1 MKGNI
6 AMDDMNNRLPE
17 ENPQPENSSA
27 SDTGAGRTENCS
39 AEIPPA
45 GNIPNENK
53 AAEEIPEEKKYNPY
67 GEQSFYVPP
76 QPPNYQP
83 NSNVYYR
90 NGYPQTPPPNPQRY
104 NVPSS
109 FNHGTIP
116 TNNFDGNPP
125 PSGGQ
130 TPPPYG
136 QQPPVY
142 GQQTPPPQ
150 YRQPMPPQYGQQT
163 PPPQYRQPMQP
174 QYGQQTPPPQYR
186 QPMPPQYINPQQG
199 YNGNIPPYNGAPNS
213 VPPYMAD
220 GAGVKKGNSGVL
232 IAVISAVVVLLV
244 IIGILMSLSVKE
256 DVNEDNDSVS
266 VSAGEETKKPSDKP
280 SDSIVVNIEVKDK
293 PKLED
298 NYYQADGV
306 RLTTEGV
313 AKMVSP
319 SVCEIICYGEGNLA
333 PVSKGSGIVI
343 SEDGYVITN
352 AHVVE
357 DAKGVKVAFTDGNEY
372 KAELIGKDSKT
383 DLAVI
388 KIEATGLT
396 PAELGNSDQMELG
409 EQVVTIG
416 NPGNLSGTITVGY
429 VSGLHRKV
437 RTDSSQYLMNCIQT
451 DAAVNPGNSG
461 GALVNMYGQVVGIV
475 SSKYVVQGYEGL
487 GFAIEMNEAK
497 PIIED
502 IISKGYISGRLRIG
516 IEFIG
521 INEVAAA
528 QNGIPSGLLIRTIRD
543 DCDISNTKLEI
554 DDIITEINGKK
565 VYDTDTVLAALEGC
579 VPGDT
584 VTAKVYR
591 RSIVST
597 EEAEEFE
604 ISFML
609 MQDETLE

>member
-1 MKGNI
+1 
-6 AMDDMNNRLPE
+6 MDDMNNRLPE
-17 ENPQPENSSA
+17 ENPQPENGSA
-27 SDTGAGRTENCS
+27 SDTADNRTENCS
-39 AEIPPA
+39 ADIPPA
-45 GNIPNENK
+45 GNIPNENN

-83 NSNVYYR
+83 NGNVYYQ

-109 FNHGTIP
+109 FSHGTIP
-116 TNNFDGNPP
+116 TNNFNGNPP

-142 GQQTPPPQ
+142 GQ
-150 YRQPMPPQYGQQT
+150 PQYGQQT
-163 PPPQYRQPMQP
+163 PPPQYVR
-174 QYGQQTPPPQYR
+174 QTPPPPQYG
-186 QPMPPQYINPQQG
+186 QPMPPQYINPQQR

-220 GAGVKKGNSGVL
+220 GANVKKGNAGVP
-232 IAVISAVVVLLV
+232 IAVISAAVVLLV
-244 IIGILMSLSVKE
+244 VIGILMSLSVKD
-256 DVNEDNDSVS
+256 DVNDDKDSVS
-266 VSAGEETKKPSDKP
+266 VSADADTKKPSNSKDKP

-343 SEDGYVITN
+343 SEDGYIITN

-357 DAKGVKVAFTDGNEY
+357 DANGVKVAFTDGTEY
-372 KAELIGKDSKT
+372 KAELVGKDSKT

-388 KIEATGLT
+388 KIEAEGLV

-437 RTDSSQYLMNCIQT
+437 RTDSSQYLMSCIQT

-461 GALVNMYGQVVGIV
+461 GALVNMYGQVVGVV
-475 SSKYVVQGYEGL
+475 SSKYVVTGYEGL

-516 IEFIG
+516 ITFIG
-521 INEVAAA
+521 INEISAA
-528 QNGIPSGLLIRTIRD
+528 QNGIPSGLLIRTISD
-543 DCDISNTKLEI
+543 DCDISNTELEI
-554 DDIITEINGKK
+554 DDIITEINGQK

-597 EEAEEFE
+597 KEDEEFE

>member
-1 MKGNI
+1 
-6 AMDDMNNRLPE
+6 MDDMNNRLPE
-17 ENPQPENSSA
+17 ENSQPENDSA
-27 SDTGAGRTENCS
+27 SETSENRP

-45 GNIPNENK
+45 GNVPNENN

-83 NSNVYYR
+83 NGNVYYR
-90 NGYPQTPPPNPQRY
+90 NGYPQTPPPNPQKY

-109 FNHGTIP
+109 FSHGTIP
-116 TNNFDGNPP
+116 TNNFNGNPP

-130 TPPPYG
+130 TPPHYGQPPMYGGQQMPPQYG
-136 QQPPVY
+136 QQVP
-142 GQQTPPPQ
+142 
-150 YRQPMPPQYGQQT
+150 PPQYGQQT
-163 PPPQYRQPMQP
+163 PPPQY
-174 QYGQQTPPPQYR
+174 GQQMPPPQYGR
-186 QPMPPQYINPQQG
+186 QMHPQYINPQQR
-199 YNGNIPPYNGAPNS
+199 YNGNIPPYNGAPNT

-220 GAGVKKGNSGVL
+220 GAGAKKGNAGVL
-232 IAVISAVVVLLV
+232 IAVISAVAALLV
-244 IIGILMSLSVKE
+244 IIGILMALSFKD
-256 DVNEDNDSVS
+256 DVNDDKDSVS
-266 VSAGEETKKPSDKP
+266 VSSDAETNKPSNSKDKP

-319 SVCEIICYGEGNLA
+319 SVCEIICYGEGNLS

-343 SEDGYVITN
+343 SEEGYIITN
-352 AHVVE
+352 AHVV
-357 DAKGVKVAFTDGNEY
+357 DAARGVKAVFTDGSEY
-372 KAELIGKDSKT
+372 KAELVGKDSKT

-388 KIEATGLT
+388 RIEAEGLT
-396 PAELGNSDQMELG
+396 PAVLGNSDQMELG

-461 GALVNMYGQVVGIV
+461 GALVNMYGQVVGVV

-521 INEVAAA
+521 INEIAAA
-528 QNGIPSGLLIRTIRD
+528 QNGIPSGLLIRSIRD
-543 DCDISNTKLEI
+543 DCDISNTELEV

-565 VYDTDTVLAALEGC
+565 VYNTDTVLEALEGC

-597 EEAEEFE
+597 EESEEFE

>member
-1 MKGNI
+1 MKGNN
-6 AMDDMNNRLPE
+6 AMDDMNNNLPE
-17 ENPQPENSSA
+17 ENPQPENSA
-27 SDTGAGRTENCS
+27 ENRP
-39 AEIPPA
+39 EENPPA
-45 GNIPNENK
+45 GN
-53 AAEEIPEEKKYNPY
+53 IPEEKKYNPY

-83 NSNVYYR
+83 NGNVYYQN

-116 TNNFDGNPP
+116 TNNFNGNPP

-136 QQPPVY
+136 QQPQMPPY
-142 GQQTPPPQ
+142 GQPPMYSNPQTPPPQ
-150 YRQPMPPQYGQQT
+150 QYGQ
-163 PPPQYRQPMQP
+163 PVP
-174 QYGQQTPPPQYR
+174 
-186 QPMPPQYINPQQG
+186 PPQYINPQQR
-199 YNGNIPPYNGAPNS
+199 YNGNIPPYNGTPNT

-220 GAGVKKGNSGVL
+220 GAGGKKGNAGLL
-232 IAVISAVVVLLV
+232 IAVISAVTVLLV
-244 IIGILMSLSVKE
+244 IIGILMALSVKD
-256 DVNEDNDSVS
+256 DVNDDKDSVS
-266 VSAGEETKKPSDKP
+266 VSADSETKKPSDKDKS
-280 SDSIVVNIEVKDK
+280 SDSIVINIETKDK

-343 SEDGYVITN
+343 SEDGYIITN
-352 AHVVE
+352 AHVIE
-357 DAKGVKVAFTDGNEY
+357 NAKGVKAIFTDESEY
-372 KAELIGKDSKT
+372 KAELVGKDSKT

-388 KIEATGLT
+388 KVEATGLT

-416 NPGNLSGTITVGY
+416 NPGNFSGTITVGY

-437 RTDSSQYLMNCIQT
+437 RTDSNKYLMNCIQT

-475 SSKYVVQGYEGL
+475 SSKYVMQDYEGL

-516 IEFIG
+516 IEFVG

-543 DCDISNTKLEI
+543 DCDIANTELEI
-554 DDIITEINGKK
+554 DDIITEINGHK
-565 VYDTDTVLAALEGC
+565 VYDTDTVLEALDGC

-597 EEAEEFE
+597 EDAEEFE
-604 ISFML
+604 ISFKL

>member
-1 MKGNI
+1 MKGII
-6 AMDDMNNRLPE
+6 AMDDMNNRPPE
-17 ENPQPENSSA
+17 ENVQPENNSA
-27 SDTGAGRTENCS
+27 ANADNMS
-39 AEIPPA
+39 AENRPADVPPA
-45 GNIPNENK
+45 GN
-53 AAEEIPEEKKYNPY
+53 IPEEKKYNPY

-76 QPPNYQP
+76 QPPGYQP
-83 NSNVYYR
+83 NGNVYYQ
-90 NGYPQTPPPNPQRY
+90 NSGYPQTPPPNPQKY
-104 NVPSS
+104 NIPSS
-109 FNHGTIP
+109 FSHGTIP
-116 TNNFDGNPP
+116 TNNFNGNPP

-136 QQPPVY
+136 QPPVY
-142 GQQTPPPQ
+142 GQQPQIPPQQPMYGGQQTPPPQ
-150 YRQPMPPQYGQQT
+150 YGQPVP
-163 PPPQYRQPMQP
+163 
-174 QYGQQTPPPQYR
+174 
-186 QPMPPQYINPQQG
+186 PPQYINQQQRYG
-199 YNGNIPPYNGAPNS
+199 GTIPPYNGTPNA

-220 GAGVKKGNSGVL
+220 SAGGKKGNAGVL
-232 IAVISAVVVLLV
+232 IAVISVSAVLLV
-244 IIGILMSLSVKE
+244 IIGILMSLSVK
-256 DVNEDNDSVS
+256 DDKTDIDDSYS
-266 VSAGEETKKPSDKP
+266 VSADAETKKPSADK
-280 SDSIVVNIEVKDK
+280 DKDAIIINIEVKDK

-313 AKMVSP
+313 AKLVSP

-343 SEDGYVITN
+343 SEDGYIITN

-357 DAKGVKVAFTDGNEY
+357 NARGVKAVFTDESEY
-372 KAELIGKDSKT
+372 KAELVGKDSKT

-416 NPGNLSGTITVGY
+416 NPGQFSGTITVGY
-429 VSGLHRKV
+429 VSGIHRKV
-437 RTDSSQYLMNCIQT
+437 RTDSSKYLMNCIQT

-475 SSKYVVQGYEGL
+475 SSKYVVQDYEGL

-516 IEFIG
+516 IEFVG

-543 DCDISNTKLEI
+543 DCDISNTELEI

-597 EEAEEFE
+597 EGDTEFE
-604 ISFML
+604 ISFKL

>member
-1 MKGNI
+1 
-6 AMDDMNNRLPE
+6 MDDMNNRPPE
-17 ENPQPENSSA
+17 ENVQPENNSA
-27 SDTGAGRTENCS
+27 ANADNMS
-39 AEIPPA
+39 AENRPADVPPA
-45 GNIPNENK
+45 GN
-53 AAEEIPEEKKYNPY
+53 IPEEKKYNPY

-76 QPPNYQP
+76 QPPGYQP
-83 NSNVYYR
+83 NGNVYYQ
-90 NGYPQTPPPNPQRY
+90 NSGYPQTPPPNPQKY
-104 NVPSS
+104 NIPSS
-109 FNHGTIP
+109 FSHGTIP
-116 TNNFDGNPP
+116 TNNFNGNPP

-136 QQPPVY
+136 QPPVY
-142 GQQTPPPQ
+142 GQQPQIPPQQPMYGGQQTPPPQ
-150 YRQPMPPQYGQQT
+150 YGQPVP
-163 PPPQYRQPMQP
+163 
-174 QYGQQTPPPQYR
+174 
-186 QPMPPQYINPQQG
+186 PPQYINQQQRYG
-199 YNGNIPPYNGAPNS
+199 GTIPPYNGTPNA

-220 GAGVKKGNSGVL
+220 SAGGKKGNAGVL
-232 IAVISAVVVLLV
+232 IAVISVSAVLLV
-244 IIGILMSLSVKE
+244 IIGILMSLSVK
-256 DVNEDNDSVS
+256 DDKTDIDDSYS
-266 VSAGEETKKPSDKP
+266 VSADAETKKPSADK
-280 SDSIVVNIEVKDK
+280 DKDAIIINIEVKDK

-313 AKMVSP
+313 AKLVSP

-343 SEDGYVITN
+343 SEDGYIITN

-357 DAKGVKVAFTDGNEY
+357 NARGVKAVFTDESEY
-372 KAELIGKDSKT
+372 KAELVGKDSKT

-416 NPGNLSGTITVGY
+416 NPGQFSGTITVGY
-429 VSGLHRKV
+429 VSGIHRKV
-437 RTDSSQYLMNCIQT
+437 RTDSSKYLMNCIQT

-475 SSKYVVQGYEGL
+475 SSKYVVQDYEGL

-516 IEFIG
+516 IEFVG

-543 DCDISNTKLEI
+543 DCDISNTELEI

-597 EEAEEFE
+597 EGDTEFE
-604 ISFML
+604 ISFKL

>member
-1 MKGNI
+1 
-6 AMDDMNNRLPE
+6 MDDMNNRLPE
-17 ENPQPENSSA
+17 ENPQPENGSA
-27 SDTGAGRTENCS
+27 SDTADNRTENCQ

-45 GNIPNENK
+45 GNIPNENN

-83 NSNVYYR
+83 NGNVYYQG
-90 NGYPQTPPPNPQRY
+90 GYPQTPPPNPQRY

-116 TNNFDGNPP
+116 TNNFNGNPP

-136 QQPPVY
+136 QQPPMY
-142 GQQTPPPQ
+142 GQQPMYGNRQTPPPQ
-150 YRQPMPPQYGQQT
+150 QYGQQT
-163 PPPQYRQPMQP
+163 PPPQ
-174 QYGQQTPPPQYR
+174 QYGQPVP
-186 QPMPPQYINPQQG
+186 PPQYINPQQR

-220 GAGVKKGNSGVL
+220 GAGVKKGNAGVL
-232 IAVISAVVVLLV
+232 IAVISAAVVLLV
-244 IIGILMSLSVKE
+244 VIGILMSLSVKD
-256 DVNEDNDSVS
+256 DVNDDRDSVS
-266 VSAGEETKKPSDKP
+266 VSAGADTKKPSDSKDKP

-319 SVCEIICYGEGNLA
+319 SVCEIICYGEGNIT

-343 SEDGYVITN
+343 SEEGYIITN
-352 AHVVE
+352 AHVV
-357 DAKGVKVAFTDGNEY
+357 DNAKGVKTAFTDGTEY
-372 KAELIGKDSKT
+372 KAELVGKDSKT

-388 KIEATGLT
+388 KIEAEGLV

-437 RTDSSQYLMNCIQT
+437 RTDSSKYLMNCIQT

-475 SSKYVVQGYEGL
+475 SSKYVMAEYEGL

-543 DCDISNTKLEI
+543 DCDISNTELEI
-554 DDIITEINGKK
+554 DDIITELNGKK
-565 VYDTDTVLAALEGC
+565 VYNTDTVLEALEGC

-597 EEAEEFE
+597 EEDVEFE

>member
-1 MKGNI
+1 ME
-6 AMDDMNNRLPE
+6 DMNNNLPE
-17 ENPQPENSSA
+17 ENSQPENNA
-27 SDTGAGRTENCS
+27 ENRP

-45 GNIPNENK
+45 GNIPTED
-53 AAEEIPEEKKYNPY
+53 IPEEKKYNPY

-83 NSNVYYR
+83 NGNVYYQ
-90 NGYPQTPPPNPQRY
+90 NSGYPQTPPPNPQRY

-116 TNNFDGNPP
+116 TNNFNGNPP

-130 TPPPYG
+130 TPPPYNQQPYG
-136 QQPPVY
+136 QQPQMPPY
-142 GQQTPPPQ
+142 GQHPMYGNQQTPPQ
-150 YRQPMPPQYGQQT
+150 QYGQ
-163 PPPQYRQPMQP
+163 PVP
-174 QYGQQTPPPQYR
+174 
-186 QPMPPQYINPQQG
+186 PPQYINPQQR
-199 YNGNIPPYNGAPNS
+199 YNGNIPPYNGAPNT

-220 GAGVKKGNSGVL
+220 GAGGKKGNAGVL
-232 IAVISAVVVLLV
+232 IAVISAAVVLLV
-244 IIGILMSLSVKE
+244 IIGILMSLSVKN
-256 DVNEDNDSVS
+256 DVNDDRDSVS
-266 VSAGEETKKPSDKP
+266 VSADSETKKPSDKDKP
-280 SDSIVVNIEVKDK
+280 SDSIVVNIETKDK

-313 AKMVSP
+313 AKLVSP

-343 SEDGYVITN
+343 SEDGYIITN
-352 AHVVE
+352 AHVIE
-357 DAKGVKVAFTDGNEY
+357 NAKGVKAIFTDESEY
-372 KAELIGKDSKT
+372 KAELVGKDSKT

-388 KIEATGLT
+388 KVEATGLT

-416 NPGNLSGTITVGY
+416 NPGNFSGTITVGY

-437 RTDSSQYLMNCIQT
+437 RTDSSKYLMNCIQT

-475 SSKYVVQGYEGL
+475 SSKYVMQDYEGL
-487 GFAIEMNEAK
+487 GFAIEMNDAK

-502 IISKGYISGRLRIG
+502 IISQGYISGRLRIG
-516 IEFIG
+516 IEFVG

-543 DCDISNTKLEI
+543 DWDISNTELEI
-554 DDIITEINGKK
+554 YDIITEINGHK
-565 VYDTDTVLAALEGC
+565 VYDTDTVLEALDGC

-604 ISFML
+604 ISFKL

>member
-1 MKGNI
+1 ME
-6 AMDDMNNRLPE
+6 DMNKNLPE
-17 ENPQPENSSA
+17 ENSQPENS
-27 SDTGAGRTENCS
+27 TEN
-39 AEIPPA
+39 PPA
-45 GNIPNENK
+45 ENPDAGNAP
-53 AAEEIPEEKKYNPY
+53 AEDIPEEKKYNPY

-83 NSNVYYR
+83 NANTYYQN

-109 FNHGTIP
+109 FSHGTIP

-136 QQPPVY
+136 QNPQIPPYGQPPQQPMY
-142 GQQTPPPQ
+142 GNPQTPPPQ
-150 YRQPMPPQYGQQT
+150 YRPQT
-163 PPPQYRQPMQP
+163 PPPQYRP
-174 QYGQQTPPPQYR
+174 QTPPPQYG
-186 QPMPPQYINPQQG
+186 QQLPPQYINPQQR

-220 GAGVKKGNSGVL
+220 GTGAKKGNAGVL
-232 IAVISAVVVLLV
+232 IAVISAAVVLLV
-244 IIGILMSLSVKE
+244 VIGILMSLSMK
-256 DVNEDNDSVS
+256 DDANDDRDSVS
-266 VSAGEETKKPSDKP
+266 VSTENEAKKPSGSKDKP
-280 SDSIVVNIEVKDK
+280 SDAIIVNIETKDK

-319 SVCEIICYGEGNLA
+319 SVCEIICYGEGNLSA
-333 PVSKGSGIVI
+333 ISKGSGIVI
-343 SEDGYVITN
+343 SEDGYIITN
-352 AHVVE
+352 AHVIE
-357 DAKGVKVAFTDGNEY
+357 NAKSVKAVFIDESEY

-388 KIEATGLT
+388 KVEATGLT
-396 PAELGNSDQMELG
+396 AAELGNSDQMELG

-416 NPGNLSGTITVGY
+416 NPGHFSGTITVGY
-429 VSGLHRKV
+429 VSGIHRKV
-437 RTDSSQYLMNCIQT
+437 RTDSNKYLMNCIQT

-461 GALVNMYGQVVGIV
+461 GALVNMFGQVVGIV
-475 SSKYVVQGYEGL
+475 SSKYVVQDYEGL

-502 IISKGYISGRLRIG
+502 IISQGYISGRLRIG
-516 IEFIG
+516 ITFIG

-528 QNGIPSGLLIRTIRD
+528 QNGIPSGLLIRSISE
-543 DCDISNTKLEI
+543 DCDIANTELEI

-579 VPGDT
+579 SPGDT
-584 VTAKVYR
+584 VTAKVCR

>member
-1 MKGNI
+1 
-6 AMDDMNNRLPE
+6 MDDMNNRLPE
-17 ENPQPENSSA
+17 ENPQPENGSA
-27 SDTGAGRTENCS
+27 SDTAENRP

-45 GNIPNENK
+45 GNVPNENNG
-53 AAEEIPEEKKYNPY
+53 AEEIPEEKKYNPY

-76 QPPNYQP
+76 QPPNYGP
-83 NSNVYYR
+83 NGNVYYR

-116 TNNFDGNPP
+116 TNNFNGNPP

-136 QQPPVY
+136 QQPPMY
-142 GQQTPPPQ
+142 GQQPMYGGQQTPPPQ
-150 YRQPMPPQYGQQT
+150 QYGQQT
-163 PPPQYRQPMQP
+163 PPPQYGQPVP
-174 QYGQQTPPPQYR
+174 
-186 QPMPPQYINPQQG
+186 PPQYINPQQR

-220 GAGVKKGNSGVL
+220 GAGVKKGNAGVL
-232 IAVISAVVVLLV
+232 IAVISAAVVLLV
-244 IIGILMSLSVKE
+244 IIGILMSLSVKD
-256 DVNEDNDSVS
+256 DVNDDKDSVS
-266 VSAGEETKKPSDKP
+266 VSADSETKKPSDSKDKP

-319 SVCEIICYGEGNLA
+319 SVCEIICYGEGNLS

-343 SEDGYVITN
+343 SEEGYIITN
-352 AHVVE
+352 AHVV
-357 DAKGVKVAFTDGNEY
+357 DNAKGVKTVFTDGTEY
-372 KAELIGKDSKT
+372 KAELVGKDSKT

-388 KIEATGLT
+388 RIEAEGLT

-437 RTDSSQYLMNCIQT
+437 RTDSSKYLMNCIQT

-475 SSKYVVQGYEGL
+475 SSKYVLAEYEGL

-528 QNGIPSGLLIRTIRD
+528 QNGIPSGLLIRSIRD
-543 DCDISNTKLEI
+543 DCDISNTELEV
-554 DDIITEINGKK
+554 DDIITELNGKK
-565 VYDTDTVLAALEGC
+565 VYNTDTVLEALEGC

-597 EEAEEFE
+597 EEGEEFE

-609 MQDETLE
+609 MQDETLD

>member
-1 MKGNI
+1 
-6 AMDDMNNRLPE
+6 MDDMNNRPPE
-17 ENPQPENSSA
+17 ENIQPENNSA
-27 SDTGAGRTENCS
+27 ANADNVS
-39 AEIPPA
+39 AENRPADVPPA
-45 GNIPNENK
+45 GN
-53 AAEEIPEEKKYNPY
+53 IPEEKKYNPY

-76 QPPNYQP
+76 QPPGYQP
-83 NSNVYYR
+83 NGNVYYQ
-90 NGYPQTPPPNPQRY
+90 NSGYPQTPPPNPQKY
-104 NVPSS
+104 NIPSS
-109 FNHGTIP
+109 FSHGTIP
-116 TNNFDGNPP
+116 TNNFNGNPP

-136 QQPPVY
+136 QPPVY
-142 GQQTPPPQ
+142 GQQPQIPPQQPMYGGQQTPPPQ
-150 YRQPMPPQYGQQT
+150 YGQPV
-163 PPPQYRQPMQP
+163 PPPQHINQQQR
-174 QYGQQTPPPQYR
+174 YGGT
-186 QPMPPQYINPQQG
+186 
-199 YNGNIPPYNGAPNS
+199 IPPYNGTPNA

-220 GAGVKKGNSGVL
+220 NAGGKKGNAGVL
-232 IAVISAVVVLLV
+232 IAVISVSAVLLV
-244 IIGILMSLSVKE
+244 IIGILMSLSVK
-256 DVNEDNDSVS
+256 DDKTDIDDSYS
-266 VSAGEETKKPSDKP
+266 VSADAETKKPSADK
-280 SDSIVVNIEVKDK
+280 DKDAIIINIEVKDK

-313 AKMVSP
+313 AKLVSP

-343 SEDGYVITN
+343 SEDGYIITN

-357 DAKGVKVAFTDGNEY
+357 NARGVKAVFTDESEY
-372 KAELIGKDSKT
+372 KAELVGKDSKT

-416 NPGNLSGTITVGY
+416 NPGQFSGTITVGY
-429 VSGLHRKV
+429 VSGIHRKV
-437 RTDSSQYLMNCIQT
+437 RTDSSKYLMNCIQT

-475 SSKYVVQGYEGL
+475 SSKYVVQDYEGL

-516 IEFIG
+516 IEFVG

-543 DCDISNTKLEI
+543 DCDISNTELEI

-597 EEAEEFE
+597 EGDTEFE
-604 ISFML
+604 ISFKL

>member
-1 MKGNI
+1 
-6 AMDDMNNRLPE
+6 MDDMNNRLPE
-17 ENPQPENSSA
+17 ENPQPENGSA
-27 SDTGAGRTENCS
+27 SETAENR
-39 AEIPPA
+39 PA
-45 GNIPNENK
+45 GNVPNENNG
-53 AAEEIPEEKKYNPY
+53 AEEIPEEKKYNPY

-76 QPPNYQP
+76 QPPSYGP
-83 NSNVYYR
+83 NGNVYYQ

-116 TNNFDGNPP
+116 TNNFNGNPP

-136 QQPPVY
+136 QPPMY
-142 GQQTPPPQ
+142 GQQ
-150 YRQPMPPQYGQQT
+150 PMYGGQQIPPPQYGQ
-163 PPPQYRQPMQP
+163 PVP
-174 QYGQQTPPPQYR
+174 
-186 QPMPPQYINPQQG
+186 PPQYINPQQR
-199 YNGNIPPYNGAPNS
+199 YNGNIPPYNGAPNA

-220 GAGVKKGNSGVL
+220 GAGVKKGNAGVL
-232 IAVISAVVVLLV
+232 IAVISAAVVLLV
-244 IIGILMSLSVKE
+244 IIGILMSLSVKD
-256 DVNEDNDSVS
+256 DVNDDKDSVS
-266 VSAGEETKKPSDKP
+266 VSAGADTKKPSDSKDKP

-319 SVCEIICYGEGNLA
+319 SVCEIICYGEGNIT

-343 SEDGYVITN
+343 SEEGYIITN
-352 AHVVE
+352 AHVV
-357 DAKGVKVAFTDGNEY
+357 DNAKGVKTVFTDGTEY
-372 KAELIGKDSKT
+372 KAELVGKDSKT

-388 KIEATGLT
+388 RIEAEGLT

-437 RTDSSQYLMNCIQT
+437 RTDSSKYLMNCIQT

-475 SSKYVVQGYEGL
+475 SSKYVMAEYEGL

-543 DCDISNTKLEI
+543 DCDISNTELEV
-554 DDIITEINGKK
+554 DDIITELNGKK
-565 VYDTDTVLAALEGC
+565 VYDTDTVLEALEGC

-597 EEAEEFE
+597 EEDEEFE

-609 MQDETLE
+609 MQDETLD